1 MKEGFLMEEQRN
13 LLFKLAVCNG
23 IGNLGMLKVLD
34 FSMKYNNCTD
44 FSKGEIIQIAGI
56 TSYQKLFLESWDYW
70 TKEPEK
76 LAQYQLEHTFITILD
91 PGYPYYLKQIYNC
104 PVLLFYKGNIE
115 LLKNNCLSFIGARA
129 ASVYGINVVRQLI
142 PDMIKNGFTIVSGL
156 AKGIDSV
163 SHQVAMQHGG
173 NTIGVIGTGLDICY
187 PAETAHIQRKMMTE
201 QLVVSEYPNGVGPKK
216 YHFPM
221 RNRII
226 AGMSLGTCVIE
237 ARKKSGSLITA
248 QAALEYGREVFAVPG
263 NLFEAQSDG
272 CHGLIQEG
280 AKCTTCPQDILEE
293 IQLFSL

>member
-1 MKEGFLMEEQRN
+1 MEEKQRD

-34 FSMKYNNCTD
+34 FSMKYNNSAD
-44 FSKGEIIQIAGI
+44 FSKEEIIQIAGI
-56 TSYQKLFLESWDYW
+56 TTYQKLFSESWNQW
-70 TKEPEK
+70 SNNSEQLKK
-76 LAQYQLEHTFITILD
+76 YQSAHTFITILD
-91 PGYPYYLKQIYNC
+91 PIYPHCLKQIYNC
-104 PVLLFYKGNIE
+104 PVLLFYKGNLK
-115 LLKNNCLSFIGARA
+115 LLEKKSLAFVGARS
-129 ASVYGINVVRQLI
+129 ASVYGINIARQLI
-142 PDMIKNGFTIVSGL
+142 PEMISNDLTIISGL
-156 AKGIDSV
+156 AKGIDSI
-163 SHQVAMQHGG
+163 SHQVAMEHGG

-187 PAETAHIQRKMMTE
+187 PKETAHIQRKMQE
-201 QLVVSEYPNGVGPKK
+201 EHLVISEYPNGTGPRK

-263 NLFEAQSDG
+263 NLLNSQSDG

-293 IQLFSL
+293 IQFFSI

>member
-1 MKEGFLMEEQRN
+1 MEEKQRD

-23 IGNLGMLKVLD
+23 IGNLGILKVLD
-34 FSMKYNNCTD
+34 FSMKYNNSTD
-44 FSKGEIIQIAGI
+44 FSKEEIIQIAGI
-56 TSYQKLFLESWDYW
+56 TTYQKLFSESWDHW
-70 TKEPEK
+70 TNDLEK
-76 LAQYQLEHTFITILD
+76 LKEYQDQHTFITILD
-91 PGYPYYLKQIYNC
+91 PIYPYYLKQIYNC

-115 LLKNNCLSFIGARA
+115 LLEKNCLSFIGARG

-142 PDMIKNGFTIVSGL
+142 PEMISNDLIIVSGL

-187 PAETAHIQRKMMTE
+187 PKETAHIQRKMMDE
-201 QLVVSEYPNGVGPKK
+201 QLVISEYTNGTGPRK

-263 NLFEAQSDG
+263 NLFESQSDG

-280 AKCTTCPQDILEE
+280 AKCTICPQDILEE
-293 IQLFSL
+293 IQLFSI